1 MVASSAEFVVSLT
14 VLLFGAA
21 CSILTVERLYFLRH
35 HGFWYFANSVLS
47 QQEIAR
53 GEADRYWKTRRF
65 LLFTKLS
72 AGMLCMA
79 FAFSPSLAAPVL
91 GIAVVVLFW
100 DRRLEFLGGD
110 GADQKLRVV
119 GTILFATLICSR
131 FDERCLPAGL
141 ALVSMHL
148 TFAYSAAGLAKL
160 RSPAWR
166 LGDSIRNIA
175 SSTAFGQGRALQFL
189 SSRLAWCQVISI
201 CVIAFE
207 AAFPLF
213 FLSRSLLVVGL
224 CLAFCF
230 HLANSMLLGLN
241 SFLWVFPISYP
252 AALYTQSNFTFSNDF
267 LSAL

>member
-65 LLFTKLS
+65 LL
-72 AGMLCMA
+72 
-79 FAFSPSLAAPVL
+79 
-91 GIAVVVLFW
+91 
-100 DRRLEFLGGD
+100 
-110 GADQKLRVV
+110 
-119 GTILFATLICSR
+119 ATLICSR
-131 FDERCLPAGL
+131 FAERCLPAGL